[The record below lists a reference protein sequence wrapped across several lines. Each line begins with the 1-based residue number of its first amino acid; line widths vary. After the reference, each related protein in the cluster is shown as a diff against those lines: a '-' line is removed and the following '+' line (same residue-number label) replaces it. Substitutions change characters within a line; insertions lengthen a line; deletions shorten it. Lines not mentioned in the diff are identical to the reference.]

1 LRLSAELVLADRS
14 ADERVVVIVD
24 QLEEVFTRCH
34 DEGERSQLFALLLD
48 AALAPGAR
56 TVVIVTMRDDF
67 YGRCAADPAF
77 AQLIASQ
84 QLLVGQ
90 MDADG
95 LRQAIERPARQAG
108 LVLEE
113 DSLTRSLRMSRSSRA
128 RCRCLSTR

>member
-1 LRLSAELVLADRS
+1 
-14 ADERVVVIVD
+14 
-24 QLEEVFTRCH
+24 
-34 DEGERSQLFALLLD
+34 
-48 AALAPGAR
+48 
-56 TVVIVTMRDDF
+56 VIVTMRDDF